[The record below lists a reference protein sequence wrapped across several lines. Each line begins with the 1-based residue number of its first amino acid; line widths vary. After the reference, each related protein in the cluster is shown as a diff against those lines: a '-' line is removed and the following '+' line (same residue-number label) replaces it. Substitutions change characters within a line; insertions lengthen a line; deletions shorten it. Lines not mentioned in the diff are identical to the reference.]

1 MSYSGRRI
9 EQVMRRIAQQ
19 QNSPPGERFGLTNP
33 IAGGLGRISNLS
45 TMNSS
50 QQNQQGFGQM
60 LASLQ
65 LLRQMPNLTSGGLS
79 STMEQLQSGALS
91 DDIPEPSIPE
101 FGPESDPVTDNPEI
115 DNPVTDNSSD

>member
-1 MSYSGRRI
+1 MSFSGRRI
-9 EQVMRRIAQQ
+9 EQVMRQISQQ
-19 QNSPPGERFGLTNP
+19 QSSPPGEQFGLTNP

-50 QQNQQGFGQM
+50 NQNQQGFGQM

-79 STMEQLQSGALS
+79 NTMERLQSGPLS
-91 DDIPEPSIPE
+91 DNIPEPNIPE
-101 FGPESDPVTDNPEI
+101 FGSESDPVTNNED
-115 DNPVTDNSSD
+115 D